1 MPRDDHEQLT
11 DERRELDERVTENR
25 RRLGERIADLRAPLE
40 ISQEQLAEMAGI
52 SRRTV
57 QRIEAGTADPRYGD
71 LLRIAAILGVPVSV
85 LIEGLDDVRPHP
97 SATGEA
103 DERGR

>member
-11 DERRELDERVTENR
+11 DERRELDERIDEKR
-25 RRLGERIADLRAPLE
+25 RRLGERIADFRAPLG

-52 SRRTV
+52 SRRSV
-57 QRIEAGTADPRYGD
+57 QRIEAGMADPRFGD
-71 LLRIAAILGVPVSV
+71 QLRIAAILGVPLSV
-85 LIEGLDDVRPHP
+85 LIQGLDDVRPRP

-103 DERGR
+103 DEQGL